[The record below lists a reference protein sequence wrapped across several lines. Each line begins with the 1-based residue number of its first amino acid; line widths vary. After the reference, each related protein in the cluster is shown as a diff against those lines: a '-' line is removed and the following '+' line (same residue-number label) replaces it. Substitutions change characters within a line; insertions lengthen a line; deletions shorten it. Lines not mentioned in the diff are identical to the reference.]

1 VTVPGRDH
9 FLSGESG
16 TVAGRPA
23 RLVRRAADVA
33 LDLRQRLSR
42 TGRRVDA
49 LASATPPREV
59 LALCVYR
66 PGSTAAIE
74 AVRELRRS
82 SHSVAVA
89 LGATGAATPQLA
101 ADTVA
106 SDLAGGKF
114 ENLGA
119 IWTALD
125 RPEPPDWTLV
135 LDDDVE
141 LPPRFLDRF
150 LALCER
156 FELAL
161 AQPAQTLASHAA
173 WRVTRRRGGSL
184 VRETRFVEIG
194 PVTAF
199 RHEAAAELLPF
210 PALRYGWGL
219 DVHWSAL
226 AAERGWRLGVVD
238 ATPVRHER
246 APVATGYPSVQAI
259 EEARRFLADRPYVPA
274 TTAQET
280 LVTHTDV

>member
-1 VTVPGRDH
+1 VTVPDRDD

-42 TGRRVDA
+42 TGRRIDS
-49 LASATPPREV
+49 LAATTPRREV
-59 LALCVYR
+59 LALCAYR
-66 PGSTAAIE
+66 PESTLVAGAA
-74 AVRELRRS
+74 RELRRS
-82 SHSVAVA
+82 GHSVRLA
-89 LGATGAATPQLA
+89 LGATGAPSPELR

-106 SDLAGGKF
+106 SRLSGGKF
-114 ENLGA
+114 QNLGA
-119 IWTALD
+119 IWAALD

-135 LDDDVE
+135 LDDDVV
-141 LPPRFLDRF
+141 LPARFLDRF

-156 FELAL
+156 FGLEL

-199 RHEAAAELLPF
+199 GREAAAALLPF
-210 PALRYGWGL
+210 PELRFGWGL

-238 ATPVRHER
+238 ATPIRHEG
-246 APVATGYPSVQAI
+246 APVATGYPSDQAI
-259 EEARRFLADRPYVPA
+259 EEARAFLANRPYIRA
-274 TTAQET
+274 AAAQET
-280 LVTHTDV
+280 LTTHSKI